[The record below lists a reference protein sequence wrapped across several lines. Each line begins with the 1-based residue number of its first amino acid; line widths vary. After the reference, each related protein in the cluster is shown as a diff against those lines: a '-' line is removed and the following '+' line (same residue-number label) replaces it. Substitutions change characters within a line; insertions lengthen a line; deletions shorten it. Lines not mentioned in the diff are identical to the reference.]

1 MGQGSGEETVHS
13 YDITFYLEKEQE
25 TIRDDEAEAEKV
37 EKMREIRM
45 PRRSL
50 RLRIWGQIKTMTVAK

>member
-1 MGQGSGEETVHS
+1 M
-13 YDITFYLEKEQE
+13 EKEQE